1 MNNIDKSRAEEIVR
15 LHHEVAADLRQS
27 LAKAIRIGELLRKQ
41 KESLKP
47 GAFTPWVKANL
58 PFTDRIATRYMAV
71 YEKRDTLKTDT
82 VFDLREAYKLLKAP
96 EGYTIGDRHQVV
108 KVKDIEPNPFWDMAS
123 VRIPF
128 TWVKSW
134 QQVLGEA
141 GDPLIYPDAILVVR
155 PQGNRYQLVCQ
166 HQQLA
171 ALRILQIEEAVVFVI
186 ELDDEQMKESLR
198 FEPTEAL
205 PIYPD
210 NKGKADP

>member
-1 MNNIDKSRAEEIVR
+1 MNNMDKSRAEEIVR

-27 LAKAIRIGELLRKQ
+27 LAKAIRIGALLRKQ
-41 KESLKP
+41 KDSLKS
-47 GAFTPWVKANL
+47 GQFTPWVEANL
-58 PFTDRIATRYMAV
+58 PFTDGTARRYMMI
-71 YEKRDTLKTDT
+71 YREKDKLKADSI
-82 VFDLREAYKLLKAP
+82 FDLREACELLKAAQ
-96 EGYTIGDRHQVV
+96 GYTIGDRHKVV

-141 GDPLIYPDAILVVR
+141 GDPLIYPDSILVVR
-155 PQGNRYQLVCQ
+155 PQGNKYQLVCQ

-171 ALRILQIEEAVVFVI
+171 ALRILQIEEAVVFLI
-186 ELDDEQMKESLR
+186 ELDNEQMKESLR

-210 NKGKADP
+210 NQGKGDP

>member
-1 MNNIDKSRAEEIVR
+1 MNNMDKRRAEEIVR
-15 LHHEVAADLRQS
+15 LHHKVAADLRQS
-27 LAKAIRIGELLRKQ
+27 LAKAIRIGALLRKQ
-41 KESLKP
+41 KDSLKP
-47 GAFTPWVKANL
+47 GDFTPWVKANL
-58 PFTDRIATRYMAV
+58 PFTDKTARRYVTV
-71 YEKRDTLKTDT
+71 YEKRDNLKADT

-96 EGYTIGDRHQVV
+96 EGYTVGDRHKVV
-108 KVKDIEPNPFWDMAS
+108 KVKDIEPNPFWDMGS

-134 QQVLGEA
+134 QQVLSEA

-155 PQGNRYQLVCQ
+155 PRGNKYQLVCQ

-171 ALRILQIEEAVVFVI
+171 ALRILEIQEAVVFVI

-198 FEPTEAL
+198 FEPTEPL

-210 NKGKADP
+210 EDRAGDL